1 MTTIQ
6 LREKTVIFIDG
17 SNFYAAARALGMDI
31 DYARMRAYFAQDTNL
46 LRVCYYTALPEDQ
59 EYSPLRP
66 LIDWLDYNGY
76 SVISKLTREFTDPET
91 GKRRVKGNMDMEIAL
106 DMLRLTPHI
115 DHAILFSGDGDFCRL
130 LEDVQ
135 SSGVRVSVVSTTRTS
150 PPMVADSLRRMAD
163 DFIEMENI
171 REFITRPPRPAACR
185 AHQARLI
192 DRGDRGAWVTPAEL
206 PGSIASGRVPVRP
219 DALSRPFQA
228 GSA

>member
-1 MTTIQ
+1 MHFRPEDRMA
-6 LREKTVIFIDG
+6 LFIDG
-17 SNFYAAARALGMDI
+17 ANLYSAAKSLGFDI
-31 DYARMRAYFAQDTNL
+31 DYKRLLNLFASKGRLVRAF
-46 LRVCYYTALPEDQ
+46 YYTALPEDQ

-115 DHAILFSGDGDFCRL
+115 DHAILFSGDGDFARL

-150 PPMVADSLRRMAD
+150 PPMAADSLRRMAD
-163 DFIEMENI
+163 NFIEMEHI
-171 REFITRPPRPAACR
+171 REFITRPPRPAADD
-185 AHQARLI
+185 Q
-192 DRGDRGAWVTPAEL
+192 
-206 PGSIASGRVPVRP
+206 
-219 DALSRPFQA
+219 Q
-228 GSA
+228 SADNDDGT